1 MCACWGAA
9 GIGKSLESMVDAQLA
24 DTAVAPNGT
33 PADCQN
39 GPCGLRKESLT
50 KLGSR
55 PFI

>member
-50 KLGSR
+50 KLGSC
-55 PFI
+55 PVI